1 MSEENENDCPCYQL
15 TVIKKGF
22 SGIYAV
28 GGFLFGMLIS
38 WFIIGAMYPT
48 GSIINGEAYLIAAV
62 GCTLNLFAGTIGM
75 NKLLSVCP
83 KCGKTTNLN

>member
-1 MSEENENDCPCYQL
+1 MSEIENDCYCNQL

-22 SGIYAV
+22 SGSYAI
-28 GGFLFGMLIS
+28 GGFMFGMLFS
-38 WFIIGAMYPT
+38 WFIIWVCYPN
-48 GSIINGEAYLIAAV
+48 GNISSAAYSIASLFCIL
-62 GCTLNLFAGTIGM
+62 CLFAGTIGM

>member
-1 MSEENENDCPCYQL
+1 MAHLQENCPDNEL
-15 TVIKKGF
+15 VIIKKGF

-83 KCGKTTNLN
+83 KCGKITELN

>member
-1 MSEENENDCPCYQL
+1 MSEEKENDCPCYQL

-22 SGIYAV
+22 SGVYAV
-28 GGFLFGMLIS
+28 GGFLFGILIS
-38 WFIIGAMYPT
+38 WFIIGAAYPN
-48 GSIINGEAYLIAAV
+48 GGVSGEVYSIAEVA
-62 GCTLNLFAGTIGM
+62 CTLCLFAGTIGM

>member
-1 MSEENENDCPCYQL
+1 MTHLKENCPDNEL
-15 TVIKKGF
+15 VIIKKGF

-48 GSIINGEAYLIAAV
+48 GSVINGEAYLIAAV
-62 GCTLNLFAGTIGM
+62 GCTLCLFAGTIGM
-75 NKLLSVCP
+75 NKLLSVCS